1 MSNTSFRFQYIERE
15 AKKKGE
21 GRMKI
26 IIATILISYIV
37 SVTTCQLYTKKLF
50 HIIEKRDETF
60 IRDIQQ
66 VVTEIVE
73 EHIS

>member
-1 MSNTSFRFQYIERE
+1 
-15 AKKKGE
+15 
-21 GRMKI
+21 MKI
-26 IIATILISYIV
+26 IIATILVSYIV
-37 SVTTCQLYTKKLF
+37 SVTICQLYTKKLF

>member
-1 MSNTSFRFQYIERE
+1 MLKLSNFDMVNKFEL
-15 AKKKGE
+15 KKGK

-26 IIATILISYIV
+26 IIETILVSYIV
-37 SVTTCQLYTKKLF
+37 SVTICRLYTKKLF

>member
-1 MSNTSFRFQYIERE
+1 
-15 AKKKGE
+15 
-21 GRMKI
+21 MKI
-26 IIATILISYIV
+26 IIETILVSYIV
-37 SVTTCQLYTKKLF
+37 SIIICRLYTKKLF